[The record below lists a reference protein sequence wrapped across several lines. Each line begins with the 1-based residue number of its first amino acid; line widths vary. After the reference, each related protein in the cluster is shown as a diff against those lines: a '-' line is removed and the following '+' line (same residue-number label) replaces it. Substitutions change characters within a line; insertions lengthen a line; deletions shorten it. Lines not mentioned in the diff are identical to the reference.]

1 MDIEQILKRTVKK
14 TSNEQGDKIFALDIG
29 TRTVVG
35 ILGERDGDKYSIIDC
50 VVVPHT
56 RRAMVDGQVEDI
68 KQVAKI
74 VGQVKEQLE
83 QRTGIT
89 LKRACIAAA
98 GRALKTLNVTK
109 DFDVSGS
116 EIITEEM
123 VATMEMETISAAQSQ
138 LDEEIK
144 SDGTLFYC
152 VGHNVVNYRLDD
164 YKMIALAGHK
174 GKKAEID
181 MVVAFLPG
189 IVVEGLYSVM
199 ELNKLEVQSL
209 TLEPI
214 AAMNVIV
221 PQEIRLINIA
231 LVDIGAGT
239 SDIAIAKDG
248 SIIAYAMATV
258 AGDEITEE
266 IIRNFLV
273 DFSEA
278 EKMKYDSDTGA
289 DITYKDIFGLPHTI
303 DQGEFIEKILPSMD
317 NLAATVCDTILKIN
331 GTAPQAVFL
340 VGGGSLIKGL
350 TTLVADKL
358 GMDEDRVAV
367 GGADF
372 LRGVKTGDFNMG
384 AEFITPIGIGVTAL
398 EDRGYDFSV
407 ITVNDRKVRVF
418 DTKKLTVYQLLTLA
432 GYKTSEFMGHSGQGL
447 SFTLN
452 GNKVFRKGTVMSPAE
467 VTVNGKAAGLTT
479 IVTQGDNVRLTP
491 AKNGEN
497 AHTTIRDEV
506 DISKFPQGYV
516 GFGGKKY
523 KFGVEF
529 LVNGNKQSPDY
540 EIQPLDNVVTAG
552 ILTLGD
558 LLSSIGIEYSEGFAI
573 NGEFVPEAEPLKDG
587 DVVTIKLI
595 PSVAAG
601 IEERTK
607 AADREKAVSPVRVV
621 EETAIHKA
629 FSEKPISEGENTP
642 YTVPAKQ
649 ENQPVQQVQPIQQP
663 QPVQQPQ
670 PIQQAQSVQ
679 PSYEPHYAKEDTED
693 SDDLIDVSAAEVED
707 KEPHSL
713 AYYEAQGV
721 DLRSLPVPKPP
732 VPVITEKDKVPEL
745 TVLLNGSPITLP
757 SKTDGDPHT
766 FIELMSYANLDTK
779 NPMGSD
785 VELTLNGR
793 EINFGEELHEG
804 DKAVIRW
811 RN

>member
-1 MDIEQILKRTVKK
+1 MDIEQILKKTAKK
-14 TSNEQGDKIFALDIG
+14 TGQQGDKIFALDIG

-35 ILGERDGDKYSIIDC
+35 IVGEREGDKYSVLDC

-83 QRTGIT
+83 QRTGLT
-89 LKRACIAAA
+89 LTRACIAAA
-98 GRALKTLNVTK
+98 GRALKTLNVNK
-109 DFDVSGS
+109 EFDVSDC

-138 LDEEIK
+138 LDEETK
-144 SDGTLFYC
+144 SEGTLFYC

-174 GKKAEID
+174 GRKAEVD

-221 PQEIRLINIA
+221 PQELRLINIA

-248 SIIAYAMATV
+248 SIVAYAMATV

-266 IIRNFLV
+266 IIRSYLV

-278 EKMKYDSDTGA
+278 EKMKYDSDSG
-289 DITYKDIFGLPHTI
+289 DKITYKDIFGLSHTI
-303 DQGEFIEKILPSMD
+303 DQGEFIERILPSMD

-331 GTAPQAVFL
+331 NTAPQAVFL

-358 GMDEDRVAV
+358 GMDESRVAV
-367 GGADF
+367 GGSDF
-372 LRGVKTGDFNMG
+372 LRGVKTGDFKMG

-407 ITVNDRKVRVF
+407 VTVNDRKVRVF

-432 GYKTSEFMGHSGQGL
+432 GYKTSEFMGHSGQSL

-452 GNKVFRKGTVMSPAE
+452 GSRIFRKGTVMSPAE

-479 IVTQGDNVRLTP
+479 IVTQGDNVRIVP

-497 AHTTIRDEV
+497 AHTTVKDEI
-506 DISKFPQGYV
+506 DLSKFPEGQV
-516 GFGGKKY
+516 TFGGKKY
-523 KFGVEF
+523 KFGAEI
-529 LVNGNKQSPDY
+529 LVNGVKKSPDY
-540 EIQPLDNVVTAG
+540 EIQPLDDITTAG

-558 LLSSIGIEYSEGFAI
+558 LLSSIGIEYSDGFAI
-573 NGEFVPEAEPLKDG
+573 NGELASQAEPLKDG
-587 DVVTIKLI
+587 DVITIKLI
-595 PSVAAG
+595 PSMAES
-601 IEERTK
+601 IEERAK
-607 AADREKAVSPVRVV
+607 AAETEKAVSPVRVV
-621 EETAIHKA
+621 EETAIHTA
-629 FSEKPISEGENTP
+629 FIEDPMEDIEDVS
-642 YTVPAKQ
+642 YTVP
-649 ENQPVQQVQPIQQP
+649 E
-663 QPVQQPQ
+663 
-670 PIQQAQSVQ
+670 
-679 PSYEPHYAKEDTED
+679 KEDN
-693 SDDLIDVSAAEVED
+693 
-707 KEPHSL
+707 EPHSL

-732 VPVITEKDKVPEL
+732 EPVLTEKDAVPQL
-745 TVLLNGSPITLP
+745 TVILNEKPITLP
-757 SKTDGDPHT
+757 PKTDGEPHT
-766 FIELMSYANLDTK
+766 FIELMSYANIDTK
-779 NPMGSD
+779 NPMGSS

-793 EINFGEELHEG
+793 EIGFGEELREG
-804 DKAVIRW
+804 DRAIIRW

>member
-1 MDIEQILKRTVKK
+1 MNIEQVLKRNVKK
-14 TSNEQGDKIFALDIG
+14 SGEQGDKIFALDIG

-35 ILGERDGDKYSIIDC
+35 IVGERDGDKYSILDC

-83 QRTGIT
+83 QRTGLT
-89 LKRACIAAA
+89 LTRACIAAA
-98 GRALKTLNVTK
+98 GRALKTINITK
-109 DFDVSGS
+109 EFDVSES

-138 LDEEIK
+138 LDDETKEG
-144 SDGTLFYC
+144 GTLFYC
-152 VGHNVVNYRLDD
+152 VGHNVVCYRLDD

-174 GKKAEID
+174 GRKAEID

-199 ELNKLEVQSL
+199 ELNHLEVQSL

-258 AGDEITEE
+258 AGDEITED
-266 IIRNFLV
+266 IIRSFLV
-273 DFSEA
+273 DFAEA
-278 EKMKYDSDTGA
+278 EKMKYDSDSGE
-289 DITYKDIFGLPHTI
+289 DITYKDIFGLSHTI
-303 DQGEFIEKILPSMD
+303 GQGDFIEKILPSMD
-317 NLAATVCDTILKIN
+317 NLAKTVCDTILKIN
-331 GTAPQAVFL
+331 GTTPQAVFL

-358 GMDEDRVAV
+358 GIDESHVAV
-367 GGADF
+367 GGSDF
-372 LRGVKTGDFNMG
+372 LRGVKTGDFKMG

-407 ITVNDRKVRVF
+407 INVNDRKVRVF
-418 DTKKLTVYQLLTLA
+418 DTKKLTVFQLLSLA
-432 GYKTSEFMGHSGQGL
+432 GYKAGEIMGHSGQGL

-452 GNKVFRKGTVMSPAE
+452 GNKVFRKGSVMSSAE
-467 VTVNGKAAGLTT
+467 LTVNGKPAGLTT
-479 IVTQGDNVRLTP
+479 VVTQGDNVRLIP

-497 AHTTIRDEV
+497 AHTTLRNEIDF
-506 DISKFPQGYV
+506 SKYPKGYV
-516 GFGGKKY
+516 TFGGKKY
-523 KFGVEF
+523 KFGVEV
-529 LVNGNKQSPDY
+529 LVNGEAKNPDY
-540 EIQPLDNVVTAG
+540 EIQPLDDIVTAG

-573 NGEFVPEAEPLKDG
+573 NGELVPEAQPLKDG
-587 DVVTIKLI
+587 DTVTIKLV
-595 PSVAAG
+595 PSMAASL
-601 IEERTK
+601 EEKAK
-607 AADREKAVSPVRVV
+607 AAEAEKSVSPVRVV
-621 EETAIHKA
+621 EETAIRKA
-629 FSEKPISEGENTP
+629 FSEDPLENLEEVP
-642 YTVPAKQ
+642 YTVPTA
-649 ENQPVQQVQPIQQP
+649 E
-663 QPVQQPQ
+663 
-670 PIQQAQSVQ
+670 A
-679 PSYEPHYAKEDTED
+679 EPAEEEETY
-693 SDDLIDVSAAEVED
+693 VPEVEE

-713 AYYEAQGV
+713 AYYAAQGI
-721 DLRSLPVPKPP
+721 DLRSLPKPP
-732 VPVITEKDKVPEL
+732 APVIKEKDEIPQL
-745 TVLLNGSPITLP
+745 TVLLNDKAITLP
-757 SKTDGDPHT
+757 SKTDGEPHT
-766 FIELMSYANLDTK
+766 FIELMSYANIDTK
-779 NPMGSD
+779 NPMGTG

-793 EINFGEELHEG
+793 EISFGEELHEG

-811 RN
+811 RD

>member
-14 TSNEQGDKIFALDIG
+14 TGEQGDKIFALDIG

-35 ILGERDGDKYSIIDC
+35 IVGERDGDKYSVLDC

-83 QRTGIT
+83 QRTGLT
-89 LKRACIAAA
+89 LTRACIAAA

-109 DFDVSGS
+109 EFDVADS

-123 VATMEMETISAAQSQ
+123 VATMEMETISSAQSQ
-138 LDEEIK
+138 LDEETK

-174 GKKAEID
+174 GRKAEID

-221 PQEIRLINIA
+221 PQELRLINIA

-273 DFSEA
+273 DFAEA
-278 EKMKYDSDTGA
+278 EKMKYDSDSGNE
-289 DITYKDIFGLPHTI
+289 ITYKDIFGLSHKI
-303 DQGEFIEKILPSMD
+303 DQGGFIEKILPSMD

-358 GMDEDRVAV
+358 GMDESRVAV
-367 GGADF
+367 GGSDF
-372 LRGVKTGDFNMG
+372 LRGVKTGDFKMG

-479 IVTQGDNVRLTP
+479 VVTQGDNVRLTP

-497 AHTTIRDEV
+497 AHTTIRKEIDL
-506 DISKFPQGYV
+506 SKFPEGNV
-516 GFGGKKY
+516 AFGGKKY
-523 KFGVEF
+523 KFGPEI
-529 LVNGNKQSPDY
+529 LVNGTKQSPDY
-540 EIQPLDNVVTAG
+540 EIQPLDNVVTSG

-558 LLSSIGIEYSEGFAI
+558 LLAS
-573 NGEFVPEAEPLKDG
+573 EAEPLKDG
-587 DVVTIKLI
+587 DVITIKLI
-595 PSVAAG
+595 PSMAAT
-601 IEERTK
+601 IEEQTK
-607 AADREKAVSPVRVV
+607 AAEEEKAVSPVRVV

-629 FSEKPISEGENTP
+629 FSEDPMEDIEELP
-642 YTVPAKQ
+642 YTVPEK
-649 ENQPVQQVQPIQQP
+649 
-663 QPVQQPQ
+663 
-670 PIQQAQSVQ
+670 
-679 PSYEPHYAKEDTED
+679 
-693 SDDLIDVSAAEVED
+693 ED

-713 AYYEAQGV
+713 AYYEAQGI

-732 VPVITEKDKVPEL
+732 VPVIDEKDAVPEL
-745 TVLLNGSPITLP
+745 TVILNDKPITLP
-757 SKTDGDPHT
+757 PKTDGEPHT
-766 FIELMSYANLDTK
+766 FIELMSYANIDTK

-793 EINFGEELHEG
+793 EISFGEELHEG

>member
-14 TSNEQGDKIFALDIG
+14 TGEQGDKIFALDIG

-35 ILGERDGDKYSIIDC
+35 IVGERDGDKYSVLDC

-83 QRTGIT
+83 QRTGLT
-89 LKRACIAAA
+89 LTRACIAAA

-109 DFDVSGS
+109 EFDVADS

-123 VATMEMETISAAQSQ
+123 VATMEMETISSAQSQ
-138 LDEEIK
+138 LDEETK

-174 GKKAEID
+174 GRKAEID

-189 IVVEGLYSVM
+189 IVVE
-199 ELNKLEVQSL
+199 SL

-221 PQEIRLINIA
+221 PQELRLINIA

-273 DFSEA
+273 DFAEA
-278 EKMKYDSDTGA
+278 EKMKYDSDSGNE
-289 DITYKDIFGLPHTI
+289 ITYKDIFGLSHKI
-303 DQGEFIEKILPSMD
+303 DQGGFIEKILPSMD

-358 GMDEDRVAV
+358 GMDESRVAV
-367 GGADF
+367 GGSDF
-372 LRGVKTGDFNMG
+372 LRGVKTGDFKMG

-479 IVTQGDNVRLTP
+479 VVTQGDNVRLTP

-497 AHTTIRDEV
+497 AHTTIRKEIDL
-506 DISKFPQGYV
+506 SKFPEGNV
-516 GFGGKKY
+516 AFGGKKY
-523 KFGVEF
+523 KFGPEI
-529 LVNGNKQSPDY
+529 LVNGTKQSPDY
-540 EIQPLDNVVTAG
+540 EIQPLDNVVTSG

-558 LLSSIGIEYSEGFAI
+558 LLESIGIEYSEGFAI
-573 NGEFVPEAEPLKDG
+573 NGELASEAEPLKDG
-587 DVVTIKLI
+587 DVITIKLI
-595 PSVAAG
+595 PSMAAT
-601 IEERTK
+601 IEEQTK
-607 AADREKAVSPVRVV
+607 AAEEEKAVSPVRVV

-629 FSEKPISEGENTP
+629 FSEDPMEDIEELP
-642 YTVPAKQ
+642 YTVPEK
-649 ENQPVQQVQPIQQP
+649 
-663 QPVQQPQ
+663 
-670 PIQQAQSVQ
+670 
-679 PSYEPHYAKEDTED
+679 
-693 SDDLIDVSAAEVED
+693 ED

-713 AYYEAQGV
+713 AYYEAQGI
-721 DLRSLPVPKPP
+721 DLRSLPGPKPP
-732 VPVITEKDKVPEL
+732 VPVIDEKDAVPEL
-745 TVLLNGSPITLP
+745 TVILNDKPITLP
-757 SKTDGDPHT
+757 PKTDGEPHT
-766 FIELMSYANLDTK
+766 FIELMSYANIDTK

-793 EINFGEELHEG
+793 EISFGEELHEG